1 MARIDEVRAE
11 MIAAMKAGDKP
22 RKDALSALLAALK
35 NKAIDTR
42 KDLTQE
48 EEDKVVMKEIKQ
60 LKETLELAPEDRTD
74 IKDECNLRIS
84 VLEKFAPKML
94 NEEEIQKIIQ
104 EVLNK
109 LGIEAPDLKD
119 KGKIIKEVMEQVKGR
134 VDGKTL
140 NDIISKLFKKD

>member
-1 MARIDEVRAE
+1 MTRIDEVRAE

-22 RKDALSALLAALK
+22 KKDALSALLAALK

-42 KDLTQE
+42 QDLTQE
-48 EEDKVVMKEIKQ
+48 EEDKVVIKEIKQ
-60 LKETLELAPEDRTD
+60 LKETLDLAPEDRTD

-109 LGIEAPDLKD
+109 LGIEVPDLKD

>member
-1 MARIDEVRAE
+1 MTRIDEVRAE

-22 RKDALSALLAALK
+22 KKDALSALLAALK

-42 KDLTQE
+42 QDLTQE
-48 EEDKVVMKEIKQ
+48 EEDKVVIKEIKQ
-60 LKETLELAPEDRTD
+60 LKETLDLAPEDRTD

-94 NEEEIQKIIQ
+94 NE
-104 EVLNK
+104 
-109 LGIEAPDLKD
+109 LGIEVPDLKD

-134 VDGKTL
+134 VDSKTL

>member
-1 MARIDEVRAE
+1 MTRIDEVRAE

-22 RKDALSALLAALK
+22 KKDALSALLAALK

-42 KDLTQE
+42 QDLTQE
-48 EEDKVVMKEIKQ
+48 EEDKVVIKEIKQ
-60 LKETLELAPEDRTD
+60 LKETLDLAPEDRTD

-109 LGIEAPDLKD
+109 LGIEVPDLKD

-134 VDGKTL
+134 VDSKTL

>member
-1 MARIDEVRAE
+1 MTRIDEVRAE

-22 RKDALSALLAALK
+22 KKDALSALLAALK

-42 KDLTQE
+42 QDLTQE
-48 EEDKVVMKEIKQ
+48 EEDKVVIKEIKQ
-60 LKETLELAPEDRTD
+60 LKETLDLAPEDRTD

-140 NDIISKLFKKD
+140 NDIISIWL

>member
-1 MARIDEVRAE
+1 MTRIDEVRAE

-22 RKDALSALLAALK
+22 KKDALSALLAALK

-42 KDLTQE
+42 QDLTQE
-48 EEDKVVMKEIKQ
+48 EEDKVVIKEIKQ
-60 LKETLELAPEDRTD
+60 LKETLDLAPEDRTD